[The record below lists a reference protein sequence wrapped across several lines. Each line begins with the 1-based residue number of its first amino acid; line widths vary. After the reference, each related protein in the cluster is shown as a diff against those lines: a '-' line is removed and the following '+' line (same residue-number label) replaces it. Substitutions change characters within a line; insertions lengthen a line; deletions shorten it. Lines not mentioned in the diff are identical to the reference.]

1 MLPLSPKHR
10 GWVKEGQRG
19 IPAHRTVSA
28 SLVSP
33 CVALMVER
41 ISYKRCQIV
50 EFERNI
56 VNNRARN
63 PSGIPL
69 GFLTL
74 TSGDLPIA
82 DYVYCAAQKSN
93 CAYLATFSR
102 SPFWRSS
109 RTAEQYRWPSFSL
122 PLCLSSKSKW
132 VVVSNSIP
140 PVRSPHLNDVTNS
153 FSFLISQ

>member
-1 MLPLSPKHR
+1 M
-10 GWVKEGQRG
+10 KEGQRG

-102 SPFWRSS
+102 SPF
-109 RTAEQYRWPSFSL
+109 
-122 PLCLSSKSKW
+122 
-132 VVVSNSIP
+132 
-140 PVRSPHLNDVTNS
+140 
-153 FSFLISQ
+153 